1 LHLII
6 TRQIGLYL
14 AYQDRLDGIMK
25 TKNFAQQACIG
36 PGCILFLDY
45 KGEKRP
51 SLSEKCRPPY
61 STSSGQDEWKDPR
74 CPLDGGSY
82 PHPIVVL
89 RVTNCSEGNDTS
101 IDVTFAKVR
110 LLPSRKV
117 GDANFP

>member
-1 LHLII
+1 
-6 TRQIGLYL
+6 
-14 AYQDRLDGIMK
+14 MK
-25 TKNFAQQACIG
+25 TKYSAQQACIG
-36 PGCILFLDY
+36 PGCILFLDDE
-45 KGEKRP
+45 GEERP
-51 SLSEKCRPPY
+51 CLSEKCPPSY
-61 STSSGQDEWKDPR
+61 STPSNQVEWKDSR
-74 CPLDGGSY
+74 CPLDRGSY